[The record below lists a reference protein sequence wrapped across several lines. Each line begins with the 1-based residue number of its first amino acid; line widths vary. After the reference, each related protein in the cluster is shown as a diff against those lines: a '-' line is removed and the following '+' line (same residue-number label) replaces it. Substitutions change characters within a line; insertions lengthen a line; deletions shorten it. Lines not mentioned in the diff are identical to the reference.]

1 MTANATQQPPDTG
14 GLETRDRPET
24 ADEGERAETHSD
36 TAAVETKALA
46 VRNLHK
52 AYGSGDD
59 VVTAVD
65 DVSFTVNRG
74 EVVGILGPNGA
85 GKTTTIKSIL
95 GLVEP
100 TDGTITVDGV
110 DPSKAGSAVYQHV
123 SAVLEG
129 ARNVYW
135 RLTVRENLRYF
146 TGIQGVH
153 PDTADDEHDR
163 LLGLV
168 DLEAKA
174 DEPVRNLSRGMQQ
187 KASLACALARDT
199 PVVFLD
205 EPTLGLDVEAARDL
219 RREIRRLAEE
229 ENRTIVLSSHDMDV
243 IQDICDRVVILNEG
257 RVVADDT
264 VDALVD
270 LFATQTYQLD
280 LAVRPDTLVLNAFD
294 TTWVSEES
302 FEVVLTDSDELYELM
317 RTLESAGVAIQ
328 QITALE
334 PDFEDVFLSVIEQR
348 EGAEVGGDPR

>member
-1 MTANATQQPPDTG
+1 MTANATHQPPDPDG
-14 GLETRDRPET
+14 GGMTDRVES
-24 ADEGERAETHSD
+24 ADETDRAETSARSE
-36 TAAVETKALA
+36 TAEALA
-46 VRNLHK
+46 VSNLQK
-52 AYGSGDD
+52 VYGSGDD
-59 VVTAVD
+59 AVTAVD
-65 DVSFTVNRG
+65 GVSFTVNRG

-100 TDGTITVDGV
+100 SGGTITVDGV
-110 DPSKAGSAVYQHV
+110 DPAEAGTDIYQHV

-146 TGIQGVH
+146 TGIQGIH
-153 PDTADDEHDR
+153 PDSAHEEYDR
-163 LLGLV
+163 LLELV

-219 RREIRRLAEE
+219 RQEIRRLAEE
-229 ENRTIVLSSHDMDV
+229 ENRTIILSSHDMDV

-264 VDALVD
+264 VDSLVD

-280 LAVRPDTLVLNAFD
+280 LADRPDALALDAFEA
-294 TTWVSEES
+294 TWVSEES
-302 FEVVLTDSDELYELM
+302 FEVVLTDSDELYDLM
-317 RTLESAGVAIQ
+317 RTLEASGAAVQ
-328 QITALE
+328 QVTSLE
-334 PDFEDVFLSVIEQR
+334 PEFEDIFLSVIDDET
-348 EGAEVGGDPR
+348 EETGGESR